1 MSNRLNVP
9 TDMKELLYK
18 LSAGIRE
25 SVRPLVLSASG
36 GEVVGRAHSGDATFR
51 IDEIAER
58 RLSDFLRQTERPI
71 ACFSED
77 KGLVLPESGEPEWL
91 LIVDPIDGSRNAKS
105 GFEACMVSVALA
117 RYSENATL
125 ADVTHGL
132 LREIVGDRIF
142 YAEADGPARIE
153 IGGEAI
159 APALSTNDDLSL
171 LRWSLTMPGRPASL
185 VFGVMA
191 DLVDMSSVRG
201 GFFSC
206 NSTCYSISRILTGQ
220 QDAYVDV
227 ANRIVREAPETG
239 AKFREIAFGRITG
252 FSSYDVAAAHLIA
265 RRAGVVITDAFG
277 NPLDDMRLLDVSP
290 DNLRSCVAA
299 SNESLHAKLLE
310 YIDERLKSFSPSGE

>member
-1 MSNRLNVP
+1 MRDILYRL
-9 TDMKELLYK
+9 
-18 LSAGIRE
+18 SSSIRD
-25 SVRPLVLSASG
+25 SVRPMVLSAQG

-51 IDEIAER
+51 IDEIAEQH
-58 RLSDFLRQTERPI
+58 LSEFLEQSDRPI

-77 KGLVLPESGEPEWL
+77 KGLIMPKAGTPEWL

-117 RYSENATL
+117 RFSEDPTL

-132 LREIVGDRIF
+132 LHEIVGDRVF
-142 YAEADGPARIE
+142 YAEADGPVEIE
-153 IGGEAI
+153 SGGEAV
-159 APALSTNDDLSL
+159 ALALSSNDDLGL

-191 DLVDMSSVRG
+191 DLVDMSSVNG

-227 ANRIVREAPETG
+227 AHRIVREIPEIG
-239 AKFREIAFGRITG
+239 EEFCELESGRIPG
-252 FSSYDVAAAHLIA
+252 FSSYDIAAAHLIA
-265 RRAGVVITDAFG
+265 KKSGVVITDAFG
-277 NPLDDMRLLDVSP
+277 NPLDDMRLLDASF
-290 DNLRSCVAA
+290 DNLGSCVAA
-299 SNESLHAKLLE
+299 SSESLHAKLLD
-310 YIDERLKSFSPSGE
+310 YIDDRMMSFEAPGR